1 VTAGPSTIQYRV
13 AGPVARPA
21 GAGNRYRADIQGLRA
36 VAVLLVVLGHAGV
49 PLLGGGYV
57 GVDVFFVISGF
68 LITGLL
74 VREYRASGR
83 ISLRRFYARRAA
95 RLLPAATLVAVVT
108 LAGAWLWLPPAR
120 LAGYGWDAIA
130 TSGYAIN
137 VRLAGVAA
145 DYFADSAPSP
155 FRHFW
160 SLAVEEQFYL
170 VWPLLILLV
179 RGRMLVA
186 TLVLLGAGSF
196 GWSVYQLGHS
206 APWAYYGLPSRA
218 WELGAGAL
226 LACAA
231 GRLARLPRWSLPL
244 LGWGGLAVIAG
255 SAVGYDADTGF
266 PGIAALPPVLGAAAV
281 IAAGCAALGGTRRPG
296 DTAPPAGRPSAVLD
310 RPLDAALPAVAR
322 AAPPGTVARL
332 LGAAPLQVIGRLS
345 YGWYLWHWPVL
356 LVAGPEL
363 GLAARLAL
371 CVGALALAAVTYHCL
386 EDPIRRRP
394 GWTLRPWRGLALGL
408 GLSATTTVLALVAMA
423 SPPTVPAGPPAAGT
437 GVALGAAGDAQAELS
452 RLLAAADGVRR
463 IPVNLKP
470 AIAEAKRDRVR
481 PQADGCH
488 LSLGSG
494 VRQPPCTYGPATATR
509 TVVLLGDS
517 HALQWFPA
525 VEELALRNGWRLV
538 SLTRS
543 SCTPA
548 PVAVVNAKLHRRYV
562 ECDAWRSGALGRIDR
577 LRPDLVLVTSKTNYP
592 GMLAGDPADPDRLW
606 GEAWARLF
614 AALRADAGRV
624 VLLADTPTLSRDPLD
639 CLTTYGVADCAEPP
653 GTVLRDARWRA
664 GAENAARAAGIA
676 VLDPTPWLCGRR
688 CPLIVGD
695 LLVYRD
701 NNHLTSAYAASL
713 SPLLR
718 RALGRLP

>member
-1 VTAGPSTIQYRV
+1 VTPGPSTIQHRV
-13 AGPVARPA
+13 AGPAARAA
-21 GAGNRYRADIQGLRA
+21 GAGSARRAGHRTDIQGLRA

-49 PLLGGGYV
+49 PMFAGGYV

-74 VREYRASGR
+74 VREYRATGR
-83 ISLRRFYARRAA
+83 ISLRRFYARRVA
-95 RLLPAATLVAVVT
+95 RLLPAATLVVAAT
-108 LAGAWLWLPPAR
+108 LGGAWLWLAPAR
-120 LAGYGWDAIA
+120 LAGYGLDAVA
-130 TSGYAIN
+130 TAGYAIN
-137 VRLAGVAA
+137 VRLAAVAA
-145 DYFADSAPSP
+145 DYFGDPAPSP

-179 RGRMLVA
+179 RGRILVA
-186 TLVLLGAGSF
+186 TLAVLCVGSF
-196 GWSVYQLGHS
+196 GWSAYQLTQS

-231 GRLARLPRWSLPL
+231 GRLARLPRWSVPL
-244 LGWGGLAVIAG
+244 LGWAGLAVIVG
-255 SAVGYDADTGF
+255 SAVGYDAATAF
-266 PGIAALPPVLGAAAV
+266 PGVAALAPVLGAAAV
-281 IAAGCAALGGTRRPG
+281 IAAGCAAPGG
-296 DTAPPAGRPSAVLD
+296 AAVLRAD
-310 RPLDAALPAVAR
+310 RPLDAVPPPSIGAVPPSPACAV
-322 AAPPGTVARL
+322 PL
-332 LGAAPLQVIGRLS
+332 LGAGPLQVVGRLS
-345 YGWYLWHWPVL
+345 YSWYLWHWPVL
-356 LVAGPEL
+356 VMVPMAAGREL

-371 CVGALALAAVTYHCL
+371 CGVALALAAVTYHCL
-386 EDPIRRRP
+386 EDPVRRRRV
-394 GWTLRPWRGLALGL
+394 WTLRPGRGLALGL
-408 GLSATTTVLALVAMA
+408 GLSAMTSVVAVLVMVV
-423 SPPTVPAGPPAAGT
+423 PPAVPVGPPAVGT
-437 GVALGAAGDAQAELS
+437 GATLGAAGDAQAELA
-452 RLLAAADGVRR
+452 RMLAAADGVRR
-463 IPVNLKP
+463 VPANLKP
-470 AIAEAKRDRVR
+470 AVADARNDRVR
-481 PQADGCH
+481 PQDDGCH

-494 VRQPPCTYGPATATR
+494 VRQPVCTYGPATATR

-525 VEELALRNGWRLV
+525 VEDLAARNGWRLV

-562 ECDAWRSGALGRIDR
+562 ECDAWRSGALSRIDR

-592 GMLAGDPADPDRLW
+592 GMLAGRPADPDRLW
-606 GEAWARLF
+606 REAWARLF

-624 VLLADTPTLSRDPLD
+624 VLLSDTPTLSRDPLD
-639 CLTTYGVADCAEPP
+639 CLTTRDVADCAEPP
-653 GTVLRDARWRA
+653 GIVLRDPDWRA
-664 GAENAARAAGIA
+664 GAESVARRAGVA
-676 VLDPTPWLCGRR
+676 VVDPTPWLCARR